1 MQTIGYS
8 ELKSNFDKA
17 WQYSK
22 SEPVL
27 IREQGE
33 NVRVLLSFDEF
44 LALTSAKPKTNTDK
58 IAMSLDDLAKLDDDI
73 EFGFDE
79 IAKEVVL

>member
-1 MQTIGYS
+1 MQTIAYND
-8 ELKSNFDKA
+8 LKSNFDKA

-22 SEPVL
+22 NEPVL
-27 IREQGE
+27 ICEQGK
-33 NVRVLLSFDEF
+33 NLRVLLSFDEF
-44 LALTSAKPKTNTDK
+44 LALTSNKPKTNADK
-58 IAMSLDDLAKLDDDI
+58 IGMSLDDLAKLDDDI

>member
-8 ELKSNFDKA
+8 ELKSDFDKFVK
-17 WQYSK
+17 YSQK
-22 SEPVL
+22 EPV
-27 IREQGE
+27 IICEQGE
-33 NVRVLLSFDEF
+33 NLSVLVSFKEF
-44 LALTSAKPKTNTDK
+44 VALTNSKPKTNADK

>member
-1 MQTIGYS
+1 MQTIGYN
-8 ELKSNFDKA
+8 ELQNNLDKA
-17 WQYSK
+17 WQSSK
-22 SEPVL
+22 NEPVI

-44 LALTSAKPKTNTDK
+44 LALTSTKPKTNADK

-73 EFGFDE
+73 HFGFDE
-79 IAKEVVL
+79 IAQEVVL